1 MEEKSITVNG
11 EARPYQV
18 QTVAELLAMQGI
30 VLDRPGI
37 AVAVNGKVVPRSHWQ
52 AHRLQPNDRVEI
64 VKAVAGG

>member
-30 VLDRPGI
+30 ALDRPGI

-52 AHRLQPNDRVEI
+52 THRLQPNDRIEI